1 VRKRWMRRVSPRRG
15 EVTKIIDLGDD
26 VLAQL

>member
-1 VRKRWMRRVSPRRG
+1 MRRVSPRRG